1 MQAALYGARLMNAFE
16 RKGDLVEMSAISDL
30 INGWP
35 GGLIQASRR
44 RLFTTPNYAVI
55 RAYNKHRG
63 DWRLDAETA
72 VSVLHQ
78 PTDPALGKDIP
89 ALDVVASM
97 SEDGREIQL
106 KVVNTSM
113 DTDIPTEIR
122 IEGLDGSIA
131 SEAEVVTIRGATL
144 EAANSFREPDA
155 ITARQ
160 RTVASTGD
168 RFSFSFEKHSVN
180 VIVLRVGNR

>member
-16 RKGDLVEMSAISDL
+16 RKGDLIEMSAISDL
-30 INGWP
+30 VNGWP
-35 GGLIQASRR
+35 GGVIQASRR

-55 RAYNKHRG
+55 RAYNAHRG
-63 DWRLDAETA
+63 DWRLEAETE
-72 VSVLHQ
+72 VNVLHQ
-78 PTDPALGKDIP
+78 PTDPELGKDIP
-89 ALDVVASM
+89 ALDVVASI
-97 SEDGREIQL
+97 SEDGKEIQL

-144 EAANSFREPDA
+144 EAANSFQEPDA
-155 ITARQ
+155 VTARQ
-160 RTVASTGD
+160 RSLSSAGG
-168 RFSFSFEKHSVN
+168 RISFSFEKHSVN
-180 VIVLRVGNR
+180 VIVLQAGNR